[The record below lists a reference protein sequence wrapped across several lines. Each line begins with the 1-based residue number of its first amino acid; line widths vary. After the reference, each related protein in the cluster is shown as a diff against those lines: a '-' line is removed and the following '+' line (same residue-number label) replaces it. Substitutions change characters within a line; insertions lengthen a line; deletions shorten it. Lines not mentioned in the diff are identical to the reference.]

1 MFLAQ
6 NENLKWKIYI
16 GKALCDVMW
25 DCDITTG
32 NIFIGDSL
40 EEVFGYKAENN
51 TISFLDFVGWLP
63 QRERGTVKKGLLS
76 TLASTGKSWN
86 DTFMLK
92 RKDGSLAFTV
102 SRASIIRDESGT
114 AIHLFCATKDVSIL
128 RKLEMKLKEN
138 MLLKERNITKATDE
152 AKDN

>member
-25 DCDITTG
+25 DCDITSG

-40 EEVFGYKAENN
+40 EEVFGYIVENN

-63 QRERGTVKKGLLS
+63 QRERGTVKKGVIVN
-76 TLASTGKSWN
+76 TC
-86 DTFMLK
+86 FY
-92 RKDGSLAFTV
+92 R
-102 SRASIIRDESGT
+102 
-114 AIHLFCATKDVSIL
+114 
-128 RKLEMKLKEN
+128 
-138 MLLKERNITKATDE
+138 
-152 AKDN
+152 